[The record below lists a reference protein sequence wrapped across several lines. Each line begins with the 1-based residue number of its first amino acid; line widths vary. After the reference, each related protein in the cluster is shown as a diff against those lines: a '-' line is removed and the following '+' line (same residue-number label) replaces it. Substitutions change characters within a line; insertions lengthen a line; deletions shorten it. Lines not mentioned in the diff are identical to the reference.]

1 MLSKRLQSLTKYI
14 KRDDKLIDIGCDHA
28 LLDIYLVKSDI
39 VNNMIVSD
47 VHENALQAGIDN
59 IKLNKLTNKID
70 TRLGNGLNVLSDK
83 DDVDTIL
90 ISGMGSSTIID
101 ILNHPYLKNIDKLIM
116 QSNNDH
122 ELLRRKISS
131 LGYII
136 QEEEYLIDKNKQ
148 YINIVFVKGN
158 KKYTNDELKYGP
170 ILIKDKE
177 YMQSLLNSKKSIIN
191 YIPKNKILLR
201 HKMKKEINVINKY
214 IQMT

>member
-39 VNNMIVSD
+39 INNMIVSD

-70 TRLGNGLNVLSDK
+70 TRLGNGLNVLSDE
-83 DDVDTIL
+83 DDIDTIL
-90 ISGMGSSTIID
+90 ISGMGSSTIIE
-101 ILNHPYLKNIDKLIM
+101 ILNHPYLKNINKLII

-122 ELLRRKISS
+122 ELLRKKISS

-136 QEEEYLIDKNKQ
+136 KEEEFLIDKNKQ

-158 KKYTNDELKYGP
+158 KKYTNDELRYGP

-177 YMQSLLNSKKSIIN
+177 YMKSLLNSKKSIIN

>member
-47 VHENALQAGIDN
+47 VHENALKAGIDN
-59 IKLNKLTNKID
+59 IKVNKLTNKID
-70 TRLGNGLNVLSDK
+70 TRLGNGLNVLSDE
-83 DDVDTIL
+83 DDIDTIL
-90 ISGMGSSTIID
+90 ISGMGSSTIIE
-101 ILNHPYLKNIDKLIM
+101 ILNHPYLKNIDKLII

-136 QEEEYLIDKNKQ
+136 KEEEFLVDKNKQ

-177 YMQSLLNSKKSIIN
+177 YMKSLLNSKKSIIN